1 MKPILIKLLKDKK
14 YVLFSYKGNKELILE
29 ASFLRA
35 ASPSA
40 ENKEHAKSLNKS
52 KFENIKIINI
62 ENIGNYAVKFV
73 FDDGHNT
80 GIYTWNY
87 ILDIGNKNIL
97 M

>member
-1 MKPILIKLLKDKK
+1 MKPILIKLLKNKK
-14 YVLFSYKGNKELILE
+14 YVLFSYKENKDLILE

-40 ENKEHAKSLNKS
+40 ENKKYAKNLNKS
-52 KFENIKIINI
+52 KFKNIKIIDI
-62 ENIGNYAVKFV
+62 ENIGNYAVKFT

-80 GIYTWNY
+80 GIYTWSY